1 MAQTTIASPQVLT
14 PAYNPIKYIVDSTN
28 KNKNGFKYI
37 FDVYE
42 SGTANKIGE
51 YKVLPR
57 INDGYG
63 EEDLSKLLQNQVSW
77 DLDTELTSNYGAP
90 NSFYAYDVKVGE
102 EYVYEVAYTS
112 NLTDAS
118 GSVQINVTNSFAA
131 GDQVIITQADGGA
144 ANPQL
149 EGLHTVISATGSAFV
164 VNVNWSTITDATING
179 SVSYADKRKTITR
192 DITLF
197 EDYGVFNGAFR
208 WLDWTTYDKLD
219 YKLNTPTAL
228 WLTNQP
234 TADFYCTLGQDLY
247 LNLQNPKGT
256 DRIYFENSNG
266 AVFYKAVISSADILQ
281 VPVGPN
287 NYGILVGTGDLIDNT
302 VEWYDVWF
310 NNGTTLQIQD
320 SVKYRIYLDRRV
332 LISEYH
338 VLFLDRLGSWSSFAF
353 QLKSYER
360 GEVTRE
366 IFNQDVAGYV
376 NALDEWTYKTEEFGF
391 RTFNTNVTK
400 RIDLNTNWMTQN
412 MATYFEE
419 LVTSPQTFLK
429 IVTYV
434 TTEDGIPLIDEDG
447 CPIHIPEST
456 AYQPCIVD
464 NNAYEMLNQRNK
476 NLMRHSITVRLANQD
491 NVNG

>member
-1 MAQTTIASPQVLT
+1 MAQTTIASPQT
-14 PAYNPIKYIVDSTN
+14 FSPAYNPLKFIIDSTN
-28 KNKNGFKYI
+28 KSLAGFRYI
-37 FDVYE
+37 FDVYAA
-42 SGTANKIGE
+42 GTATKIAE
-51 YKVLPR
+51 YKVLPTYGT
-57 INDGYG
+57 GYG

-77 DLDTELTSNYGAP
+77 DLDTQLTSNYGAP

-112 NLTDAS
+112 SLTDAS

-131 GDQVIITQADGGA
+131 GDQVIITQDDGGV

-149 EGLHTVISATGSAFV
+149 EGLHTVVSATGSTFV

-247 LNLQNPKGT
+247 LNLQNPKGS

-391 RTFNTNVTK
+391 RTFNTNVIK

>member
-51 YKVLPR
+51 YKVLP
-57 INDGYG
+57 IFGTGYG
-63 EEDLSKLLQNQVSW
+63 EEELSKLLQTQVSW
-77 DLDTELTSNYGAP
+77 DLQTQLTSFYGAP
-90 NSFYAYDVKVGE
+90 FSYYQYDVKVGE
-102 EYVYEVAYTS
+102 EFVAEFAYTS
-112 NLTDAS
+112 SLTNAS
-118 GSVQINVTNSFAA
+118 GNVQINVTNTFQI
-131 GDQVIITQADGGA
+131 GDQVVITQADGGV

-149 EGLHTVISATGSAFV
+149 EGLHTVISATGSTV
-164 VNVNWSTITDATING
+164 VINVAWSTITSATIDG
-179 SVSYADKRKTITR
+179 VVRYADNRKVITR
-192 DITLF
+192 DITEF
-197 EDYGVFNGAFR
+197 DNRIVFNAAFR
-208 WLDWTTYDKLD
+208 WLDWSVYDYND
-219 YKLNTPTAL
+219 YKLNNASAL

-234 TADFYCTLGQDLY
+234 TSDFHCTLGQDLY
-247 LNLQNPKGT
+247 LNIVNPKGT
-256 DRIYFENSNG
+256 DRIIFENSNG
-266 AVFYKAVISSADILQ
+266 GSFYKAISSADEIVQ

-287 NYGILVGTGDLIDNT
+287 NYGILVGTGDLIDNNT
-302 VEWYDVWF
+302 EWYEF
-310 NNGTTLQIQD
+310 FFANGATLSQQD
-320 SVKYRIYLDRRV
+320 SVRYRVYLDRRV

-338 VLFLDRLGSWSSFAF
+338 ILFLDRMGSWSSFAF

-360 GEVTRE
+360 GDVTRE
-366 IFNQDVAGYV
+366 LYNQDVAGFV
-376 NALDEWTYKTEEFGF
+376 NGADEWTYNTEEFGF
-391 RTFNTNVTK
+391 RSMNINVTK
-400 RIDLNTNWMTQN
+400 SFDLNTNWMTQN

-456 AYQPCIVD
+456 LYQPCIV
-464 NNAYEMLNQRNK
+464 NNNSYEVFKQRNK
-476 NLMRHSITVRLANQD
+476 NLIKQSISVRLANQD
-491 NVNG
+491 NING

>member
-1 MAQTTIASPQVLT
+1 LA
-14 PAYNPIKYIVDSTN
+14 
-28 KNKNGFKYI
+28 GFRYI
-37 FDVYE
+37 FDVYAA
-42 SGTANKIGE
+42 GTATKIAE
-51 YKVLPR
+51 YKVLPTFGT
-57 INDGYG
+57 GYG

-77 DLDTELTSNYGAP
+77 DLNTELTSNYGAP
-90 NSFYAYDVKVGE
+90 NSYYAYDVKVGE

-112 NLTDAS
+112 SLTNAS

-131 GDQVIITQADGGA
+131 GDQVIITQADGGV

-149 EGLHTVISATGSAFV
+149 EGLHTVTSSTGSAFV
-164 VNVNWSTITDATING
+164 VNVLWSTITSATIDG

-192 DITLF
+192 DITVF
-197 EDYGVFNGAFR
+197 TSYSVFNGAFR
-208 WLDWTTYDKLD
+208 WLDWTTYDKDD
-219 YKLNTPTAL
+219 YKLNGIAKQ

-247 LNLQNPKGT
+247 LNLLNPKGT
-256 DRIYFENSNG
+256 DRIYFQNSNG
-266 AVFYKAVISSADILQ
+266 GVFYKAVISSADILQ

-302 VEWYDVWF
+302 VEWYDVYF
-310 NNGTTLQIQD
+310 ASGATLPLQD

-338 VLFLDRLGSWSSFAF
+338 VLFLDRMGSWSSFAF

-360 GEVTRE
+360 GEVSRE
-366 IFNQDVAGYV
+366 MYNQDVAGYV
-376 NALDEWTYKTEEFGF
+376 NASDEWTYKTEEFGF